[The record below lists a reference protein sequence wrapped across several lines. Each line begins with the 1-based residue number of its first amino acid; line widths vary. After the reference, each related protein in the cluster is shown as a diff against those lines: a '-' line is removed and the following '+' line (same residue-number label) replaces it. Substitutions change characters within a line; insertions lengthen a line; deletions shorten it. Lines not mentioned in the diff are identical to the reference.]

1 MYHGRA
7 AVPLP
12 LDRRQTDDRTEAMRY
27 RHLQRIAEREARL
40 ARAARDA
47 GELERALWAGLD
59 AGERSRWAALNSLLE
74 DGGR

>member
-7 AVPLP
+7 VVPLP

-47 GELERALWAGLD
+47 GELERVPELRFLSTEPVTA
-59 AGERSRWAALNSLLE
+59 
-74 DGGR
+74 

>member
-1 MYHGRA
+1 
-7 AVPLP
+7 
-12 LDRRQTDDRTEAMRY
+12 MRY

-59 AGERSRWAALNSLLE
+59 AGERNRWAALNSLLA
-74 DGGR
+74 DGGG